1 MSSRVRTIL
10 SGLTLYF
17 GIVVYSYY
25 CELKEIPQ
33 VRVQVQAPE
42 PEKEKKPNK
51 SSVRIGSVVTSVPG
65 SVENR
70 G

>member
-1 MSSRVRTIL
+1 MPSRIRTIL

-33 VRVQVQAPE
+33 VRVQAPE
-42 PEKEKKPNK
+42 PEKEKKSNK